1 MGMRHVHEKE
11 NGNELFWTF
20 CLGSQQLLRK
30 RMETMQLLDTG
41 IVQLET
47 RDDKNAISLYSST
60 ENKSM

>member
-1 MGMRHVHEKE
+1 
-11 NGNELFWTF
+11 
-20 CLGSQQLLRK
+20 
-30 RMETMQLLDTG
+30 METMQLLDTG